1 MEDVTMNHDPALE
14 DLIQRTG
21 RGDMKAFGEL
31 YELCS
36 RSVFA
41 YALSVLRKPD
51 PAGDVVQDTFLRIW
65 RSAPS
70 YAPQGRPMAWVLR
83 IARNLCLDELRR
95 SAAFS
100 AAEDDAEPAD
110 ASASFDADAVQR
122 AYLQTLLDDVLTG
135 EEREIV
141 RLRIYGGLSH
151 AEIAQVLGLS
161 SAVVRWKYAYAL
173 KKLRKRY
180 ADDEWTSS
188 KGSERK
194 DLFL

>member
-1 MEDVTMNHDPALE
+1 MSHDLALE

-51 PAGDVVQDTFLRIW
+51 PAGDVVQDAFLRIW

-70 YAPQGRPMAWVLR
+70 YTPQGRPMAWVLR
-83 IARNLCLDELRR
+83 IVRNLCLDELRR

-100 AAEDDAEPAD
+100 AAEDDVEPAD
-110 ASASFDADAVQR
+110 ASVSFDADAVQR
-122 AYLQTLLDDVLTG
+122 AYLQALLTDVLTD

-141 RLRIYGGLSH
+141 RLRIYGDLSH

-161 SAVVRWKYAYAL
+161 AVVVRWKYAYAL

-180 ADDEWTSS
+180 TDDE
-188 KGSERK
+188 
-194 DLFL
+194 